1 MKKIKFI
8 LTHMFLLFG
17 LLIVITPIYITVVNS
32 MKDREETAKN
42 FFALPNRLNFSNYIQ
57 VIEKDYFQYVLN
69 SFSIVLGGLLLIL
82 IVLPM
87 VSYAIARNMNNNKYY
102 KILYFFIIIG
112 MFIPF
117 QVKMLSVVQIMSDM
131 NLTNNYGLMILYCAG
146 ALTQGTF
153 LTVNYI
159 KMIPIELEEAGYV
172 EGGTAWTIFVKIAL
186 PLMKPILATLVIING
201 LWIWNDF
208 LMPLLILN
216 QQPDMW
222 TLPLFQFNFKTQ
234 YSFDYNLAFASF
246 LLAMAPV
253 MIVYPFLQKE
263 IVGGLTT
270 GAVKD

>member
-1 MKKIKFI
+1 MKKIKYI
-8 LTHMFLLFG
+8 MTQIFLLTG
-17 LLIVITPIYITVVNS
+17 SVIVMTPIYITIVNS
-32 MKDREETAKN
+32 MKDREETSKN
-42 FFALPNRLNFSNYIQ
+42 FFALPSTLNFSNYIQ
-57 VIEKDYFQYVLN
+57 VIEKDYFQYVVN
-69 SFSIVLGGLLLIL
+69 SFSILLGGVLLIL

-87 VSYAIARNMNNNKYY
+87 VSYAIARNMQDSKYY
-102 KILYFFIIIG
+102 KFLYLFIIIG

-131 NLTNNYGLMILYCAG
+131 NLTNSYGLVILYCAG

-153 LTVNYI
+153 LTVSYI

-172 EGGTAWTIFVKIAL
+172 EGGTALNIFMKIAL

-216 QQPDMW
+216 QQPDKW

-246 LLAMAPV
+246 LLAMVPV
-253 MIVYPFLQKE
+253 MVMYPFLHKQ
-263 IVGGLTT
+263 IVGGLTA